1 MDKLSYQYLDH
12 DFDPEHSGDYTLL
25 MQADEVQFT
34 VAVTDQHKLLLL
46 SNPISTGTLSGSG
59 DGSEL
64 LFRDYGQR
72 IAGLSF
78 TGFTIIPLSL
88 FNPEKTA
95 DFARFLDVKPTDKV
109 FSQPLDD
116 ANQVIFKADEKLVS
130 AIAGKF
136 SIRNVVF
143 AARGWIAAIAETNP
157 LHTSLYLNL
166 MSNKVDV
173 LNFND
178 GKLRFYNRFGFG
190 NSDELAYFISLAAQE
205 LQLQPQEM
213 SLSISGNVTSDDHN
227 ISRLSDF
234 FGKVEINDLHV
245 TSLPEQ
251 VDANSVLSLTA
262 LALCASSVAH

>member
-12 DFDPEHSGDYTLL
+12 DFDPEHTGDYTLL
-25 MQADEVQFT
+25 MQADEAQFT

-46 SNPISTGTLSGSG
+46 SNPLSSGALSGSG
-59 DGSEL
+59 EGTEL
-64 LFRDYGQR
+64 LFRDYSQR

-95 DFARFLDVKPTDKV
+95 DFARFLDVKPDEKV

-116 ANQVIFKADEKLVS
+116 ANQVIFKAGEKLVS
-130 AIAGKF
+130 AVGGKF
-136 SIRNVVF
+136 STRNIVF
-143 AARGWIAAIAETNP
+143 AARGWITAVAENNP
-157 LHTSLYLNL
+157 PHTSLYLNL

-173 LNFND
+173 LNFSDN
-178 GKLRFYNRFGFG
+178 KLRFYNRFGFG
-190 NSDELAYFISLAAQE
+190 NADELAYFISLAAHE
-205 LQLQPQEM
+205 LQLQPQEL
-213 SLSISGNVTSDDHN
+213 SLVVSGDVTHGDDN

-234 FGKVEINDLHV
+234 FGKVEINDLQL
-245 TSLPEQ
+245 TGLPEQ
-251 VDANSVLSLTA
+251 VDPHSVLSLTA